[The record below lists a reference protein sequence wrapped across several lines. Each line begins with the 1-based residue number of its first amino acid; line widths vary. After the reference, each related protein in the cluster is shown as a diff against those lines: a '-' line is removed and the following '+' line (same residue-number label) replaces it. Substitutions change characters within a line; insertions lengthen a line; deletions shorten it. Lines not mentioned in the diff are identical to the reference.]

1 MALAF
6 HGCGGHL
13 DQVTTIFK
21 LSFDPQ
27 NYGGSISNLGSV
39 DSMILGRGERGGGN
53 D

>member
-1 MALAF
+1 MAFAF

-39 DSMILGRGERGGGN
+39 DSVILGRGERGGGN